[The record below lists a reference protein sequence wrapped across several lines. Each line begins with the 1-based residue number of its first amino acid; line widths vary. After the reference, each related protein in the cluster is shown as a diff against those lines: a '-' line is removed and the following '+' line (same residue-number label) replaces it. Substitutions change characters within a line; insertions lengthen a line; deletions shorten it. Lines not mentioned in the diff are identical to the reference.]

1 LKKISELNRKRKWKL
16 FLNLIKPDK
25 DDTIL
30 DVGFNETEYSHVDN
44 FLEKNYQ
51 YPEKITAL
59 GLKEANEFAYRY
71 PKVNTVKYDGRI
83 FPFGDKNFD
92 ICWSNAVLEHVGNRE
107 KQIFFIKEIT
117 RVSKSAYI
125 TTPNI
130 FFPIEVH
137 TRVPLLHYLPKK
149 IFDKI
154 LPIFGKSWAT
164 GNYMHLLSKKELKDI
179 LKEAGVSSYR
189 IIENK
194 LLFFTLDFVIIWG
207 EKTFCSD

>member
-1 LKKISELNRKRKWKL
+1 MKKISELNRKRKWKL

-44 FLEKNYQ
+44 FLEKNYR

-59 GLKEANEFAYRY
+59 GLKEAKEFAGRY
-71 PKVNTVKYDGRI
+71 PKVNTVKYDGRV
-83 FPFGDKNFD
+83 FPFGDKSFD
-92 ICWSNAVLEHVGNRE
+92 VCWSNAVLEHVGDRE

-125 TTPNI
+125 TTPNR

-154 LPIFGKSWAT
+154 LPIFGKSWAA
-164 GNYMHLLSKKELKDI
+164 GNYMHLLSKKELEYI
-179 LKEAGVSSYR
+179 LKEAGINSYR

-194 LLFFTLDFVIIWG
+194 LFFFTLDFVIIWG
-207 EKTFCSD
+207 EKLD